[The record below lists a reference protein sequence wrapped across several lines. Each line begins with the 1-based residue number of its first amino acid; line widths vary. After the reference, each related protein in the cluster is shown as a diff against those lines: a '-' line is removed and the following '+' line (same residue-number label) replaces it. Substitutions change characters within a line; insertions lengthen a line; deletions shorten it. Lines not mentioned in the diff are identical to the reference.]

1 MTDREL
7 LQMALD
13 AIHLWHWTG
22 ETHLLMPAHDALR
35 DRIAQPE
42 SAECD
47 GGQCGIGGYCKDCP
61 KAQPEN
67 EFNPDWDATAI
78 MVEEQQR
85 MAKRIEELEAAL
97 AQPEQEPVG
106 NTLTFMTRAIFNI
119 VADHQEINGG
129 YFIAD
134 GDVAAF
140 VDRLAKIINSTFEP
154 LKHKN
159 TSPPQREWQGLTDEE
174 ILADDV
180 LRYHFALNGG
190 AGPISKK
197 GKAIIDALNNKFKDK
212 NYD

>member
-35 DRIAQPE
+35 DRI
-42 SAECD
+42 
-47 GGQCGIGGYCKDCP
+47 
-61 KAQPEN
+61 
-67 EFNPDWDATAI
+67 
-78 MVEEQQR
+78 
-85 MAKRIEELEAAL
+85 

-159 TSPPQREWQGLTDEE
+159 TSPPQREWQGLTEAERIDIIDEE
-174 ILADDV
+174 ITAQSTE
-180 LRYHFALNGG
+180 HFAL
-190 AGPISKK
+190 AQ
-197 GKAIIDALNNKFKDK
+197 AIEAKLKDK
-212 NYD
+212 NT